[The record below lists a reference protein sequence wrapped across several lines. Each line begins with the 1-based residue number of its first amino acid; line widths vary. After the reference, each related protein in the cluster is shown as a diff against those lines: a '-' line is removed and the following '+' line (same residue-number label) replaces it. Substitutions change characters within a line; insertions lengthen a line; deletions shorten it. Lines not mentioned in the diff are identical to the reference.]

1 MMTIAVSNSGGRITQ
16 VRGRRNVLPTGRFQK
31 QMSKREIGNEYLTY
45 LRYSRRFLHRWV
57 EQEGLIMTSFGA

>member
-1 MMTIAVSNSGGRITQ
+1 
-16 VRGRRNVLPTGRFQK
+16 RRNVLPTGRFQK